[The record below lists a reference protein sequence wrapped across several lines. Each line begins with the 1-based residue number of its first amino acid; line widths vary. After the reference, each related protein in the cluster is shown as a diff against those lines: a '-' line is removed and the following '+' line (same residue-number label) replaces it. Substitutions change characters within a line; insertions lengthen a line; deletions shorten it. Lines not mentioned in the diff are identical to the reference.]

1 MNGAYN
7 VCIYNIPLCL
17 LPDSFH
23 DFAQKSISDWKNDYP
38 DICQECKKERNVLW
52 IVHNINK
59 TIQRIK
65 SDTIMGKIRICSKPP
80 KPIVSLSETYTVLSS
95 YKSGR
100 VTLCLTPDGEYLFTV
115 YGDISESTAKRSS
128 THKAT
133 EQKMTNIMLKMYEDA
148 QDAYN
153 CNTKRRVNYRL
164 ASSYSVQQNVKPQ
177 DAYQWKTLDI
187 KKPTDNEIKRAC

>member
-1 MNGAYN
+1 MNGATMCVYTTFRCASCPIASMISPKRAYQIGRTTILTSAKN
-7 VCIYNIPLCL
+7 V
-17 LPDSFH
+17 
-23 DFAQKSISDWKNDYP
+23 
-38 DICQECKKERNVLW
+38 KERNVLW

-148 QDAYN
+148 QDAY
-153 CNTKRRVNYRL
+153 TVIQRRVNYVWLHRIL
-164 ASSYSVQQNVKPQ
+164 FS
-177 DAYQWKTLDI
+177 
-187 KKPTDNEIKRAC
+187 RM

>member
-1 MNGAYN
+1 
-7 VCIYNIPLCL
+7 
-17 LPDSFH
+17 
-23 DFAQKSISDWKNDYP
+23 
-38 DICQECKKERNVLW
+38 
-52 IVHNINK
+52 
-59 TIQRIK
+59 
-65 SDTIMGKIRICSKPP
+65 MGKIRICSKPP

-148 QDAYN
+148 QDAY
-153 CNTKRRVNYRL
+153 TVI
-164 ASSYSVQQNVKPQ
+164 Q
-177 DAYQWKTLDI
+177 
-187 KKPTDNEIKRAC
+187 KKSKLGSADFPGW